1 MLNAVFLSVL
11 RASVLKKR
19 FNTETLG
26 SQSFTE
32 MFIILFFAD

>member
-1 MLNAVFLSVL
+1 MLNAVYLSVL
-11 RASVLKKR
+11 RVFVLKKR
-19 FNTETLG
+19 FNTETQS